1 MKVTMVK
8 KRLAGGNFCRKC
20 VQVEELLKSRSY
32 WERINEVILAEENNP
47 DSPGMKL
54 AAAYK
59 VEEAPFFIVKGDN
72 GNERVYTSALR
83 LMREVPAESGLTESL
98 QIDDAPQTLTG
109 LGPSERIKNIL
120 KTFGPDCALAFSG
133 AEDVILIDM
142 AVKTGLEFSLFS
154 LDTGRL
160 HPETYRFIE
169 KVREHYG
176 IDIRLISPDRA
187 VLEPFV
193 RKKGLYSFYRDGHR
207 ECCGIR
213 KVDPLRRALSE
224 YRAWMT
230 GQRKDQNPS
239 TRGDVPVIQKDPSFS
254 GRKGEKLVKI
264 NPIADWSLEQVWS
277 YIREQG
283 VPYNELHDR
292 GFVSIGCEPCTRA
305 VRPGEHERAGRW
317 WWEDE
322 TKRECG
328 LHVAGGKSGTE

>member
-1 MKVTMVK
+1 MVK
-8 KRLAGGNFCRKC
+8 KQLSNGDFCRKC
-20 VQVEELLKSRSY
+20 LQVEELLKGRGY
-32 WERINEVILAEENNP
+32 WGQIDEVVVAEEDAP

-54 AAAYK
+54 AAAYE
-59 VEEAPFFIVKGDN
+59 VEQAPFFIVRGSGD
-72 GNERVYTSALR
+72 GARVYTSALR
-83 LMREVPAESGLTESL
+83 LMRDIPFADGSISSGLEDT
-98 QIDDAPQTLTG
+98 QPALTR
-109 LGPSERIKNIL
+109 LGPKSRIEYAL
-120 KTFGPDCALAFSG
+120 KKFGSDCALAFSG

-160 HPETYRFIE
+160 HPETYRFLE
-169 KVREHYG
+169 KVREYYG
-176 IDIRLISPDRA
+176 IDIRLIFPDNA

-239 TRGDVPVIQKDPSFS
+239 TRGEVPIIQEDTSFS
-254 GRKGEKLVKI
+254 GRSGEKLVKI
-264 NPIADWSLEQVWS
+264 NPIADWSLKQVWS
-277 YIREQG
+277 YIREHRL
-283 VPYNELHDR
+283 PYNELHDR
-292 GFVSIGCEPCTRA
+292 GFISIGCEPCTRA

-328 LHVAGGKSGTE
+328 LHIAAGTGGAEGSGRG